1 MLSLIIIVVA
11 VLLSTWAG
19 WVLWRSIASGT
30 TSSVDDFVQK
40 QTKYQ
45 AAFLSLALVVSVLS
59 YAVSAQVAGQ
69 VFGIGSLSS
78 EVHAEAFG
86 LAHAA
91 MSSWLQFGILLTFGF
106 GLTTYALCS
115 SAFRGVDNWSV
126 FLRRFGGWVIAL
138 AAVNALSEELIYRG
152 AVVAAAEGQL
162 YSWQTAL
169 LSAVLFSI
177 AHVRGQANGA
187 IVVIGSAV
195 VGWFFAQSVMQTQG
209 LFWAW
214 CMHFVQ
220 DIVIFAAFIAE
231 VANSAFERD
240 VAEARHLSI
249 R

>member
-1 MLSLIIIVVA
+1 MLSLIIIVIA
-11 VLLSTWAG
+11 VLLATWAG
-19 WVLWRSIASGT
+19 WVLWRFIASGT

-59 YAVSAQVAGQ
+59 YAISAQVAGQ

-86 LAHAA
+86 FAHAA
-91 MSSWLQFGILLTFGF
+91 MSSWLQFGVLLTLGF
-106 GLTTYALCS
+106 GLATYALCS
-115 SAFRGVDNWSV
+115 SAFRGIDNWSV
-126 FLRRFGGWVIAL
+126 FLRRFGGWVVAL

-152 AVVAAAEGQL
+152 AIVAAAEGQL
-162 YSWQTAL
+162 YPWQTAL

-195 VGWFFAQSVMQTQG
+195 VGWFLAQSVIQTHG

-231 VANSAFERD
+231 VANPAFKRD
-240 VAEARHLSI
+240 SPRSGRAP
-249 R
+249 